1 MSLIH
6 QLVMQEVVTP
16 SGSKLE
22 IPMVRH
28 PGQIA
33 SLALHDSGQ
42 IRRTVHISYDFF
54 KVLEV
59 RDMKSSLS
67 RTLIQTL
74 VLEPGPQF

>member
-1 MSLIH
+1 
-6 QLVMQEVVTP
+6 
-16 SGSKLE
+16 
-22 IPMVRH
+22 MVRH

-33 SLALHDSGQ
+33 SLGLHDSGQ